1 MNSFFEFVQNYTG
14 INPLIQKKI
23 LFSIAVLLLFIGLRI
38 LILKIVWRKTE
49 DVKVRYLWKEIINY
63 SLTLLALL
71 MLTRIWVKSFGQ
83 LGTFLGLVSAGI
95 AIALKDPLVNIVAWL
110 FILIRKPFAVGDRIQ
125 IGAHTGDVVD
135 IRIFQFSI
143 MEVGHW
149 VEADQPTGRIVHIPN
164 GKVFTESIANYSQE
178 FEYIWDEI
186 KVLLTFES
194 NWKKAKEVLQKI
206 AEKLSA
212 YKEIED
218 RKTSL
223 QARSQLALSLPS
235 FKPSIYTSVEESGVL
250 LTIRYPCSIHQRRHT
265 SAAIWEEILGRFAA
279 DPELNFAYPTQKV
292 YIQSQE

>member
-265 SAAIWEEILGRFAA
+265 SAAIWEEILERFAA